1 MVLPISI
8 LSPSNRHSMSLFS
21 QRIYIPRTLLLS
33 GFLSTARDKDHLHLV
48 CSVLNSAERLSE
60 AEGMWKRLLHLFPFL
75 AERVLVGREGDPY
88 WVLFGEGY
96 SVGLYH
102 SGGEPDVF
110 RARRELRGRSLSLS
124 SFNTSGS

>member
-1 MVLPISI
+1 M
-8 LSPSNRHSMSLFS
+8 
-21 QRIYIPRTLLLS
+21 
-33 GFLSTARDKDHLHLV
+33 
-48 CSVLNSAERLSE
+48 LNSAERLSE

-88 WVLFGEGY
+88 WVLFGEGD

-102 SGGEPDVF
+102 SGGRGEPDVF
-110 RARRELRGRSLSLS
+110 RARRELRDRSLSLS